1 MRTLIWLL
9 IFITGVAQAAPPGEL
24 LRKALGQIE
33 SGRND
38 LARSYLDPLVLDPRL
53 TGTQRSHAYFYRG
66 HAFFL
71 DELWVS
77 ALQDYNRALEF
88 DRANTTAQAAIAHM
102 YARGLGVP
110 RDPELAFQ
118 LFLKAARGD
127 HPASKSYVGYA
138 LLTGRG
144 VERDVPKARFW
155 LSEAADAGDIDALLQ
170 LARSHRAPFAEEPDP
185 ERAATLYRDA
195 ITKGSADAQVALGYM
210 QLNGELGEIDGNAAL
225 ERFRAAA
232 VSGSAAAQTAL
243 GYAHLTGRGVAQDY
257 LISRQWYER
266 AAEQRHPAAV
276 LGLGHLYQNGL
287 GVPTDHLKARELYV
301 LAAQLG
307 DVSAQLRAAALM
319 LNDGGTPA
327 NVRAALEWY
336 LSAAEQGAAAGHNG
350 AAWVMSTSRHAEL
363 RDGDRAVRE
372 AERAVAI
379 ASSAMTLD
387 TLAAAHAERGE
398 FHRAVEMQREAIAAL
413 PEESA
418 LSAELQEHL
427 ETYLREQP
435 WRE

>member
-1 MRTLIWLL
+1 MRTLIWLS
-9 IFITGVAQAAPPGEL
+9 IFVTGIALAAPPGEL
-24 LRKALGQIE
+24 LRKALEQLE
-33 SGRND
+33 SGRYD
-38 LARSYLDPLVLDPRL
+38 LARSYLDPLVVDPRL
-53 TGTQRSHAYFYRG
+53 SGTQRSHAYFYRG

-88 DRANTTAQAAIAHM
+88 DPANSVAHAAVAHM
-102 YARGLGVP
+102 YARGVGVP
-110 RDPELAFQ
+110 RDLELAFQ
-118 LFLKAARGD
+118 LFQKAARGD
-127 HPASKSYVGYA
+127 HAPSKSYVGYA

-144 VERDVPKARFW
+144 VQRDVPKARFW
-155 LSEAADAGDIDALLQ
+155 LSEAAEAGDMNALLQ
-170 LARSHRAPFAEEPDP
+170 LARSYRAPFAEEPDP
-185 ERAATLYRDA
+185 DRAATLYRDA
-195 ITKGSADAQVALGYM
+195 IIKGSVDAQVALGYM
-210 QLNGELGEIDGNAAL
+210 QLNGELGETDGNAAL

-232 VSGSAAAQTAL
+232 ASGSTAAQTAL

-257 LISRQWYER
+257 RISRQWYER
-266 AAEQRHPAAV
+266 AAEQQHPAAL
-276 LGLGHLYQNGL
+276 LGLGHLYENGL
-287 GVPTDHLKARELYV
+287 GVPTDHAKARELYV
-301 LAAQLG
+301 HAAQLG
-307 DVSAQLRAAALM
+307 DISAQLRSAALV
-319 LNDGGTPA
+319 LNDGDTPA

-336 LSAAEQGAAAGHNG
+336 LSAAEQGAAEGHNG

-363 RDGDRAVRE
+363 RDGERAVRE
-372 AERAVAI
+372 AERAVAL

-398 FHRAVEMQREAIAAL
+398 FNRAVEMQRDAIAAL

-427 ETYLREQP
+427 ETYLRDEP

>member
-9 IFITGVAQAAPPGEL
+9 IFITGIVQAAPPGEL
-24 LRKALGQIE
+24 LRKALEQIE
-33 SGRND
+33 DGRND
-38 LARSYLDPLVLDPRL
+38 LARSYLDPLVVDPRL
-53 TGTQRSHAYFYRG
+53 SGTQRSHAYFYRG

-77 ALQDYNRALEF
+77 ALQDYHRALEF
-88 DRANTTAQAAIAHM
+88 DPANSTAQAAMAHM
-102 YARGLGVP
+102 YARGVGVP
-110 RDPELAFQ
+110 RDLELAFQ

-127 HPASKSYVGYA
+127 HPPSKSYVGYA
-138 LLTGRG
+138 LLAGRG
-144 VERDVPKARFW
+144 VQRDVPKARFW
-155 LSEAADAGDIDALLQ
+155 LNEAADAGDIIALLQ

-185 ERAATLYRDA
+185 DRAAALYRDA
-195 ITKGSADAQVALGYM
+195 ITKGSVDAQVALGYM
-210 QLNGELGEIDGNAAL
+210 QLNGEIGEPDGNAAL

-232 VSGSAAAQTAL
+232 ASGSAAAQTAL

-257 LISRQWYER
+257 PTSRQWYER
-266 AAEQRHPAAV
+266 AAEQQHPAAL
-276 LGLGHLYQNGL
+276 LGLGHLYENGL
-287 GVPTDHLKARELYV
+287 GVPTNRAKARDLYA

-307 DVSAQLRAAALM
+307 DVSAQLRSAALV
-319 LNDGGTPA
+319 LNDGATST

-336 LSAAEQGAAAGHNG
+336 LSAAEQGAAEGHNG

-363 RDGDRAVRE
+363 RDGERAVRE
-372 AERAVAI
+372 AERAVAL

-398 FHRAVEMQREAIAAL
+398 FDRAVEMQREAIAAL
-413 PEESA
+413 PEEST

-427 ETYLREQP
+427 ENYLREQP